1 MDGRNQTGSTENAG
15 GGDYPLAGEI
25 RGFDASH
32 NVFDYKVLRKNFN
45 ETPEVNLFRYLFPVT
60 HKEKYS

>member
-45 ETPEVNLFRYLFPVT
+45 ETTGNSL
-60 HKEKYS
+60 K